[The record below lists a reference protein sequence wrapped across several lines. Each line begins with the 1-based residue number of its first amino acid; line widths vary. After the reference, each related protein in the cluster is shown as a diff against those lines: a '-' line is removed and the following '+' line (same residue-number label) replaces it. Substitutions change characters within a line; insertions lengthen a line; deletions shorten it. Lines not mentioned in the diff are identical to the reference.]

1 MKTITSREPI
11 MALLAGAVLI
21 IAISITTYSTGYGG
35 GPSSAAYAAAQTMT
49 TVEKIPIDQTSFI
62 PIPCAAGGAGEE
74 IQLTGQANLVFHV
87 TRDNTGGAHI
97 KLHGN
102 YEGVTGT
109 GLTTGDKY
117 QATLTINQA
126 AYIEN
131 GDEDRQATFLTK
143 INLIGQGDA
152 SNLLGRMTIHATVNA
167 DGTVT
172 AVVINVSLECR

>member
-21 IAISITTYSTGYGG
+21 IGITTTIYSTGYGG

-49 TVEKIPIDQTSFI
+49 TVEKIPIDQTSFV
-62 PIPCAAGGAGEE
+62 PCAAGGAGEDVHV
-74 IQLTGQANLVFHV
+74 TGQANLVFHV
-87 TRDNTGGAHI
+87 TLDNTGGAHI

-102 YEGVTGT
+102 YQGVIGT

-117 QATLTINQA
+117 QATAAINEVGFVQK
-126 AYIEN
+126 
-131 GDEDRQATFLTK
+131 GDEDRQVTFLTK

-152 SNLLGRMTIHATVNA
+152 SNFLALSHIHVTVNA

-172 AVVINVSLECR
+172 VLFINLSLECR